1 MWTCGVRRS
10 DLSSRSLH
18 FSVGATFFAGGSFF
32 FQKVA
37 DGTSCCSDA
46 GGAKRAA
53 SSEIAPS
60 AKKAHLQPRQ
70 GNGGLQLHT
79 KEFDFGG

>member
-1 MWTCGVRRS
+1 MWTCGVCRS

-18 FSVGATFFAGGSFF
+18 FCVGATFFAGGSFF
-32 FQKVA
+32 FQNFA
-37 DGTSCCSDA
+37 DGTACCSDA
-46 GGAKRAA
+46 DGAKRTA

-70 GNGGLQLHT
+70 GKGGLELDT